1 MFVTGISLNYIY
13 LNIQNILHTEYNFKS
28 SFFKIGDNKL
38 HYIDEGVGDVIIMVH
53 GNPTWSFF
61 YRKLITLLSKKF
73 RVIAIDHMGCG
84 LSDKPQTYS
93 YTLQNHIDNLSSLVQ
108 NLKIEKYSLV
118 VHDWGGAIG
127 MGLAEIAPEKVEK
140 IVVMNTAAFR
150 SIRIPFRISI
160 CRIPLLGK
168 ILVRGFNGFAWPA
181 TFMAVS
187 KLLDESVASTYLR
200 PYNSWNNRVAVH
212 AFVKDIPLDSSHP
225 SYRTL
230 ERVERGLEKI
240 KDLQIPFLI
249 IWGGKDFCF
258 NDSFYKEWCERFP
271 EAETHYFENGGH
283 YIIEDEWES
292 IKPIFL
298 RYFLTDPEE
307 G

>member
-1 MFVTGISLNYIY
+1 M
-13 LNIQNILHTEYNFKS
+13 HTEYNFQS
-28 SFFKIGDNKL
+28 NFFSIGDNKL
-38 HYIDEGVGDVIIMVH
+38 HYIDEGDGDVIIMVH

-61 YRKLITLLSKKF
+61 YRNLITLLSKKF

-93 YTLQNHIDNLSSLVQ
+93 YTLQNHIDNLSLLVKK
-108 NLKIEKYSLV
+108 LKVEKYSLV

-127 MGLAEIAPEKVEK
+127 MGLAEQAPEKIEK

-150 SIRIPFRISI
+150 SIRIPFRISL
-160 CRIPLLGK
+160 CRIPFIGE

-187 KLLDESVASTYLR
+187 KTLDKSIASTYLK
-200 PYNSWNNRVAVH
+200 PYNSWKNRIAVH
-212 AFVKDIPLDSSHP
+212 RFVKDIPLNSFHP
-225 SYRTL
+225 SYATL
-230 ERVERGLEKI
+230 EKVERGLEKI
-240 KDLQIPFLI
+240 KDLQIPLLI

-258 NDSFYKEWCERFP
+258 NDFFYKEWCERFP
-271 EAETHYFENGGH
+271 DAETHYFENGGH

-298 RYFLTDPEE
+298 RYFVTESEE